1 MRITSSRDEFG
12 PPEISIRC
20 PVVDSSTLLEQQS
33 SGCDHHYIHLIY
45 YVRETERG
53 MMPADSEL
61 TKQLS
66 SHTLLKNSIK
76 FK

>member
-1 MRITSSRDEFG
+1 MLIFQETNR
-12 PPEISIRC
+12 
-20 PVVDSSTLLEQQS
+20 
-33 SGCDHHYIHLIY
+33 IY
-45 YVRETERG
+45 YVRETKRG